1 MTTAWIHYVTSH
13 QLVTE
18 LRGLTPNYPLTGDM
32 ARDAY
37 SRVREDPNSNRSWN
51 LAWLCLTKM
60 KEHDL
65 IPAYAALEA
74 MKPEMWGNKM
84 PAAED
89 VAQLATCFEQEW
101 TAAVD
106 MMLRHWERP
115 PTWY

>member
-1 MTTAWIHYVTSH
+1 
-13 QLVTE
+13 
-18 LRGLTPNYPLTGDM
+18 
-32 ARDAY
+32 
-37 SRVREDPNSNRSWN
+37 
-51 LAWLCLTKM
+51 M
-60 KEHDL
+60 KEDDL